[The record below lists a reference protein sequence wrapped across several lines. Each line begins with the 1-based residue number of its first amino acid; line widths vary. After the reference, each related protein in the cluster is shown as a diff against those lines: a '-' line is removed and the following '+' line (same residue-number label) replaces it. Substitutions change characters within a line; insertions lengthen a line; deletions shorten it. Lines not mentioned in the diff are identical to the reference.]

1 MASEHSPHSILPIS
15 LVLSELRAAL
25 TAGTAAV
32 LQAPPGAGKT
42 TGVPLALLD
51 EAWLGG
57 LRVVMLEPR
66 RVAARAAARWMASTL
81 GEAVG
86 ETVGFRVRG
95 ETRVSAS
102 TRIEV
107 VTEGV
112 LTRWLLADPFLD
124 RVGLVI
130 FDEFHERSLN
140 ADLGLALALQTRAL
154 VRPDLRLLVM
164 SATLD
169 GAAAAEVLGHA
180 PVITSSG
187 RSYPVEL
194 RYLPPRP
201 GARIEDSVASAV
213 RHALAR
219 DPGSVLAFLPGEGEI
234 RRCLAALERSRLP
247 GDVRVLALFGALSS
261 HMQDA
266 AIMPAAVGERKVVL
280 ATSIAETSLTIEG
293 VRIVVDGGAARSM
306 RFSPGTGLSRLETIR
321 VSRSSADQRS
331 GRAGRT
337 APGVAYRLWTPEED
351 VHLVERAQPEILE
364 SDLASVVLDLAVAGV
379 DEPSVL
385 RWIDAPPTPAV
396 VQARQLLQQLGALDA
411 QLRITDHGRM
421 MAALALHPRLAHML
435 LVART
440 MNLGGTACIVAALLE
455 ERDIFR
461 RHAYWPDVDL
471 RGRISIVASAARD
484 DGDDIDWDVLRR
496 VRVQS
501 GVWRQLLRID
511 DAELTDESSTG
522 QLLALAYP
530 ERVGQRRDGTG
541 NRYLLRNGRGA
552 VLDEPG
558 ALGAAPFL
566 VVADLDGK
574 SPDSRIFLAAPLE
587 RHDLMSM
594 FASEIERVDR
604 VAWDQ
609 AAGAITAVQQQRL
622 GSIVLREVDL
632 RSADPDAVT
641 HALVSAIARDDGLT
655 LSWSASAVRLRQ
667 RIGFAR
673 SRDTSWP
680 DVGSAALASTLDQ
693 WLQPHLTGLRRRSEV
708 ERLDLYAIVLDML
721 TWEQRRQL
729 DVLVPS
735 HIVVPSG
742 SRIPVDY
749 SDAASPA
756 VAVRLQE
763 MFGCAETPRIY
774 SGQVAVTLHL
784 LSPAHR
790 PVQVTRDLAGF
801 WRTSY
806 FAVRKDLRGRYPRH
820 EWPLDPLGAA
830 PTTRPKRRSD

>member
-1 MASEHSPHSILPIS
+1 MLPIS
-15 LVLSELRAAL
+15 LVLPELRAAL
-25 TAGTAAV
+25 TAGVSAV

-42 TGVPLALLD
+42 TGVPLAMLD
-51 EAWLGG
+51 EPWLGG
-57 LRVVMLEPR
+57 GRMVMLEPR
-66 RVAARAAARWMASTL
+66 RVAARAAARRMAATL

-112 LTRWLLADPFLD
+112 LTRWLLADPLLEQ
-124 RVGLVI
+124 VGFVI

-140 ADLGLALALQTRAL
+140 ADLGLALALQTQAL

-169 GAAAAEVLGHA
+169 GAAAADVLGNA
-180 PVITSSG
+180 SIITSSG

-194 RYLPPRP
+194 RYRPPRA

-213 RHALAR
+213 RHALAN

-234 RRCLAALERSRLP
+234 RRCLSALECAPLP
-247 GDVRVLALFGALSS
+247 DDVRVLALFGALSGRL
-261 HMQDA
+261 QDA
-266 AIMPAAVGERKVVL
+266 AIMPAALGERKVVL

-306 RFSPGTGLSRLETIR
+306 RFSPRTGLSRLETIR

-364 SDLASVVLDLAVAGV
+364 SDLASAVLDLAVAGV
-379 DEPSVL
+379 DDPSML
-385 RWIDAPPTPAV
+385 RWIDVPPAPAV
-396 VQARQLLQQLGALDA
+396 AQARQLLQQLGALDA
-411 QLRITDHGRM
+411 RLRITGHGRK
-421 MAALALHPRLAHML
+421 MASLGLHPRLAHML

-440 MNLGGTACIVAALLE
+440 MDLGGTACIVAALLE
-455 ERDIFR
+455 ERDILR
-461 RHAYWPDVDL
+461 RQDHRPDIDL
-471 RGRISIVASAARD
+471 AGRISIVASTLRD
-484 DGDDIDWDVLRR
+484 DRDDVDRDALRR
-496 VRVQS
+496 VREQS
-501 GVWRQLLRID
+501 GVWRRLLRID
-511 DAELTDESSTG
+511 DGELTDDASAG

-530 ERVGQRRDGTG
+530 ERVGQRRGGTG
-541 NRYLLRNGRGA
+541 NRYLLRSGRGA

-558 ALGAAPFL
+558 SLGAAPYL
-566 VVADLDGK
+566 VVANLDGK
-574 SPDSRIFLAAPLE
+574 SPDSRIYLAASLE
-587 RHDLMSM
+587 RHDLVSM
-594 FASEIERVDR
+594 FASEIELLDL

-609 AAGAITAVQQQRL
+609 AAGAVTAVQQQRL
-622 GSIVLREVDL
+622 GSLVLREVDL
-632 RSADPDAVT
+632 RYADPDAIT
-641 HALVSAIARDDGLT
+641 DALLLAIERDGGFK

-673 SRDTSWP
+673 SLDTSWP
-680 DVGSAALASTLDQ
+680 DVGNTALASTLNQ
-693 WLQPHLTGLRRRSEV
+693 WLRPHLAGLRRQSEV
-708 ERLDLYAIVLDML
+708 EQLDLYAIVLDML

-729 DVLVPS
+729 DAVAPS

-749 SDAASPA
+749 SDVTSPS

-763 MFGCAETPRIY
+763 MFGCAETPRIHA
-774 SGQVAVTLHL
+774 GRVAVTLHL

-806 FAVRKDLRGRYPRH
+806 FAVRKELRGRYPRH
-820 EWPLDPLGAA
+820 DWPLDPLGAA
-830 PTTRPKRRSD
+830 PTTRAKRRSE